1 MSQTFST
8 FPLPIPFWPL
18 RQPREVPRSSSP
30 RRCAGAGEVND
41 TRVKGETSMT
51 LSKRLGHALAITAL
65 MVVGAEGTLAQT
77 LPLVSIP
84 PINDLPNPYRSVD
97 GWAELPDGRE
107 WGSTAGVDIDPDGI
121 HLWAID
127 RCGGNNC
134 ADSDDDP
141 ILKFDA
147 QGNVVAS
154 LGGGL
159 LIFPHGL
166 HVDRDGNVWVT
177 DAQGPNPDNPN
188 TAGKGHVVIKFSPQ
202 GEVLLTLGTLGVAGD
217 GTDELLNTPCDVV
230 TDADGNIYV
239 GDGHSGQNANAGPET
254 VARIAKFDRAGRFL
268 GSWGKWGGGAGEMR
282 TPHAVDI
289 DSRGRLIV
297 GDRGNNRL
305 QIFELDGTYIGE
317 LKQFGRPSGIYIAD
331 NDIIYVADSESEFDD
346 VRNPG
351 WKPGIRFG
359 SLTDGLAVGFIDGA
373 VDAYPNGSNPEG
385 VAVDAAGN
393 VYGAVVSGGGAL
405 VRSSRR

>member
-1 MSQTFST
+1 
-8 FPLPIPFWPL
+8 
-18 RQPREVPRSSSP
+18 
-30 RRCAGAGEVND
+30 
-41 TRVKGETSMT
+41 MT
-51 LSKRLGHALAITAL
+51 LSKRLGQALAITAL
-65 MVVGAEGTLAQT
+65 MVVGAEGTRAQT

-107 WGSTAGVDIDPDGI
+107 WGSTAGVDIDPDGV

-177 DAQGPNPDNPN
+177 DAQGPNPANPN

-230 TDADGNIYV
+230 TDADGNI
-239 GDGHSGQNANAGPET
+239 
-254 VARIAKFDRAGRFL
+254 
-268 GSWGKWGGGAGEMR
+268 
-282 TPHAVDI
+282 
-289 DSRGRLIV
+289 
-297 GDRGNNRL
+297 
-305 QIFELDGTYIGE
+305 
-317 LKQFGRPSGIYIAD
+317 
-331 NDIIYVADSESEFDD
+331 
-346 VRNPG
+346 
-351 WKPGIRFG
+351 
-359 SLTDGLAVGFIDGA
+359 
-373 VDAYPNGSNPEG
+373 
-385 VAVDAAGN
+385 
-393 VYGAVVSGGGAL
+393 
-405 VRSSRR
+405 

>member
-1 MSQTFST
+1 M
-8 FPLPIPFWPL
+8 
-18 RQPREVPRSSSP
+18 
-30 RRCAGAGEVND
+30 
-41 TRVKGETSMT
+41 
-51 LSKRLGHALAITAL
+51 
-65 MVVGAEGTLAQT
+65 
-77 LPLVSIP
+77 
-84 PINDLPNPYRSVD
+84 
-97 GWAELPDGRE
+97 
-107 WGSTAGVDIDPDGI
+107 
-121 HLWAID
+121 
-127 RCGGNNC
+127 
-134 ADSDDDP
+134 
-141 ILKFDA
+141 
-147 QGNVVAS
+147 AS

-159 LIFPHGL
+159 LLFPHGL

-177 DAQGPNPDNPN
+177 DAQGPNPTNPN

-239 GDGHSGQNANAGPET
+239 GDGHSGQGDNAGPET

-268 GSWGKWGGGAGEMR
+268 GSWGKWGGGVGEMR

-331 NDIIYVADSESEFDD
+331 NDIIYVADSESEFDQ

-351 WKPGIRFG
+351 WKPGIRVG
-359 SLTDGLAVGFIDGA
+359 SLNDGLAVAFINGA
-373 VDAYPNGSNPEG
+373 VDAYPDGSNPEG